1 LELRPAVDDI
11 QFTEQEATLF
21 VVLTGMR
28 AAVRLRGAA
37 AGPAA
42 RALPTGPALDLASMR
57 R

>member
-1 LELRPAVDDI
+1 MDDI